1 MSNSLSVAM
10 ATAALRSVL
19 AEALPRVG
27 EGGVENARVT
37 TLRPDM
43 LVAGGVDV
51 PGINVFLY
59 EVVADGH
66 GANAALPARRPD
78 GALVARPRQALDLH
92 YLLTFTGDE
101 PALEPQ
107 RLLGAAVGALAERPV
122 LSRELVR
129 RLVQRAAGGEAAIV
143 WQQFS
148 DLADEVDVVRL
159 TLMPLSL
166 EELSK
171 LWSTFFQATYRLS
184 VAYHAAVVFVEGG
197 GTPEAALPVL
207 TRGADVAAFNV
218 PSITRVVADGDPT
231 GAVVPGTTVVIE
243 GLRLRGPF
251 VTRVRFGDVEVT
263 VPSDRA
269 TGTRLVVTVPPG
281 VVAGVRG
288 VQVLHPRLVGSPPVE
303 RGGAESAAAPVIVR
317 PAVTGP
323 VTAQAGA
330 VGTVDVRVPVAPA
343 VGRHQRVLL
352 VLNEHHPPPPDQR
365 AARAYV
371 FTRGPRGLDAP
382 ATVDTVTV
390 VAAGV
395 VPGEYLVRVQ
405 VEGAE
410 SVLTPG
416 ADGRLDQPRVT
427 IP

>member
-1 MSNSLSVAM
+1 MTNSLSVAM
-10 ATAALRSVL
+10 VTAAVRSVL
-19 AEALPRVG
+19 AEALPRLG

-43 LVAGGVDV
+43 LVAAGVDV

-66 GANAALPARRPD
+66 AANAELPSRRPD
-78 GALVARPRQALDLH
+78 GTLVARPRQALDLH

-107 RLLGAAVGALAERPV
+107 RLLGAAVGALVERPV
-122 LSRELVR
+122 LSRELVG
-129 RLVQRAAGGEAAIV
+129 RLVQRAVGGDAAIV

-148 DLADEVDVVRL
+148 DLADQVDVVRL

-197 GTPEAALPVL
+197 GTPGTALPVL
-207 TRGADVAAFNV
+207 TRGVDVAALNV
-218 PSITRVVADGDPT
+218 PSITRVVADADPT
-231 GAVVPGTTVVIE
+231 GAVVPGATVVIE
-243 GLRLRGPF
+243 GRRLRGPF

-263 VPSDRA
+263 VPTDQA

-281 VVAGVRG
+281 VGAGVRG

-303 RGGAESAAAPVIVR
+303 RGGAESASAPVVVR
-317 PAVTGP
+317 PALTGP
-323 VTAQAGA
+323 VTTRAGA
-330 VGTVDVRVPVAPA
+330 AGTVEVTVPVAPA

-352 VLNEHHPPPPDQR
+352 ALNEHHPPPADQR
-365 AARAYV
+365 AARSYA
-371 FTRGPRGLDAP
+371 FAPALRGPDAP
-382 ATVDTVTV
+382 AAADAVTV
-390 VAAGV
+390 AVAGV
-395 VPGEYLVRVQ
+395 VPGDYLVRVQ
-405 VEGAE
+405 VDGAE
-410 SVLTPG
+410 SVLVPG